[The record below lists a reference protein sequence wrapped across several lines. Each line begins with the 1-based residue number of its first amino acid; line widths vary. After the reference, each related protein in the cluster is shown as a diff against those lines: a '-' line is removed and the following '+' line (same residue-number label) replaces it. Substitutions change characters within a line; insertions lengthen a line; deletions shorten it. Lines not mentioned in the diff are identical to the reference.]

1 MLLHTITCLSFS
13 LPHLVPFELK
23 LLHKI
28 FAAIDYFNQ
37 DMLQHNALSL
47 NWKCAMEIW
56 TWNIATVPYVS
67 PHSVWLNKFE
77 LQFVVSNHPSHD
89 PPWFHSNSMHKWF
102 DNLKNKLLS
111 S

>member
-47 NWKCAMEIW
+47 N
-56 TWNIATVPYVS
+56 
-67 PHSVWLNKFE
+67 
-77 LQFVVSNHPSHD
+77 
-89 PPWFHSNSMHKWF
+89 
-102 DNLKNKLLS
+102 
-111 S
+111 